1 MVKPLSMNAPRSDPK
16 VEGTKRQQ
24 DRARVFLALSSLTM
38 NIKPY
43 DFIDILADVAGINA
57 RDPVG
62 RQQGARVREE
72 WQRLANVL
80 ELYLKT

>member
-1 MVKPLSMNAPRSDPK
+1 MPDARTLHYREADRLQR
-16 VEGTKRQQ
+16 E
-24 DRARVFLALSSLTM
+24 RARVYHILVDLTARV
-38 NIKPY
+38 
-43 DFIDILADVAGINA
+43 DARVFIETLADVAGINA

-80 ELYLKT
+80 ELYLKA